1 MKILYV
7 INQISDWSGD
17 SGLLW
22 LTVKLMKKRGHE
34 VAIATTDGNPFRDK
48 ESVLKYSKMIKDLSK
63 SNESSIKINDIPIFK
78 VHCISS
84 NFGMYSPNAGKIAKK
99 IIRNYD
105 LIHIYSWYHHIGIE
119 FFKSAKKYNIP
130 LIFTA
135 MGTLQNDAQSFYKTQ
150 KSIIDYIYTKKI
162 IDYAS
167 ILHSVGHSEIE
178 SYIQYGG
185 KKEKIIQVE
194 NGIDLK
200 DFELTSSTDILKRL
214 ELEEKSYILFLS
226 RIHPKKGL
234 ELLLS
239 AFKKLT
245 QNNHEI
251 YLVVAGSGEKDYLQK
266 IQKNVKELSLTNK
279 VKFAGLVSQN
289 EKIMLLKSAKIFSLT
304 SKSDIYPRAI
314 QEALTMGVP
323 VVISKESDYPE
334 VEEFNAGKIVSLNE
348 NNISETFEKLLDSND
363 ELKIQSNNA
372 KKLIK
377 EKFLAEEQ
385 IKKFEKIYLNI
396 LSNDKNNFSRK
407 E

>member
-34 VAIATTDGNPFRDK
+34 VAIATTDGNPFKDE
-48 ESVLKYSKMIKDLSK
+48 ESILKYSKTVEEISK
-63 SNESSIKINDIPIFK
+63 SNENNVRINDIPIFK

-84 NFGMYSPNAGKIAKK
+84 NFGMYSPNAGNIAKK
-99 IIRNYD
+99 IIKNFD
-105 LIHIYSWYHHIGIE
+105 IIHIYSWYHHIGIE
-119 FFKSAKKYNIP
+119 FFKAAKKYNVP

-150 KSIIDYIYTKKI
+150 KLIIDYMFTKKI
-162 IDYAS
+162 INYANV
-167 ILHSVGHSEIE
+167 LHSVGHSEIE
-178 SYIQYGG
+178 SYVQYGG

-194 NGIDLK
+194 NGIELK
-200 DFELTSSTDILKRL
+200 DFELTNSTDILKKL
-214 ELEEKSYILFLS
+214 DIVGKPYILFLS

-239 AFKKLT
+239 AFKELT
-245 QNNHEI
+245 QSNDEI
-251 YLVVAGSGEKDYLQK
+251 CLVIAGSGENDYVQK
-266 IQKNVKELSLTNK
+266 IQKKVKELSLINK
-279 VKFAGLVSQN
+279 VKFAGLVSQD
-289 EKIMLLKSAKIFSLT
+289 EKITLLKSAKIFSLI
-304 SKSDIYPRAI
+304 SKSDIHPRAI

-334 VEEFNAGKIVSLNE
+334 VEEYNAGKIVSLE
-348 NNISETFEKLLDSND
+348 KENISQTFEKLLQNDS

-372 KKLIK
+372 KKLIN

-385 IKKFEKIYLNI
+385 IKKFEKIYSDI
-396 LSNDKNNFSRK
+396 LFNGKN
-407 E
+407 

>member
-22 LTVKLMKKRGHE
+22 LTVKLIKKRGHE
-34 VAIATTDGNPFRDK
+34 VAIATTDGNPFRDE
-48 ESVLKYSKMIKDLSK
+48 ESILKYSKTVKELSK
-63 SNESSIKINDIPIFK
+63 SNKNSVKINDIPIFK

-99 IIRNYD
+99 IIRNFD
-105 LIHIYSWYHHIGIE
+105 IVHIYSWYHHIGIE
-119 FFKSAKKYNIP
+119 FFKAAKKYNIP

-150 KSIIDYIYTKKI
+150 KSIIDYMFTKKI
-162 IDYAS
+162 INYANV
-167 ILHSVGHSEIE
+167 LHSVGHSEIE

-194 NGIDLK
+194 NGIELK
-200 DFELTSSTDILKRL
+200 DFELTDSTNILKKL
-214 ELEEKSYILFLS
+214 DIVEKPYILFLS

-239 AFKKLT
+239 AFKELT
-245 QNNHEI
+245 QSNDEI
-251 YLVVAGSGEKDYLQK
+251 YLVIAGSGENDYVQK

-279 VKFAGLVSQN
+279 VKFTGLVSQN
-289 EKIMLLKSAKIFSLT
+289 EKITLLKSAKIFSLI
-304 SKSDIYPRAI
+304 SKSDVHPRAI

-334 VEEFNAGKIVSLNE
+334 VEEYNAGKIVSLDNKK
-348 NNISETFEKLLDSND
+348 ISQTFEKLLRNDS

-372 KKLIK
+372 KKLIN

-385 IKKFEKIYLNI
+385 IKKFEKIYSDILLN
-396 LSNDKNNFSRK
+396 NKN
-407 E
+407 

>member
-22 LTVKLMKKRGHE
+22 LTVKLIKKRGHE
-34 VAIATTDGNPFRDK
+34 VAIATTDGNPFRDE
-48 ESVLKYSKMIKDLSK
+48 ESILKYSKTVKELSK
-63 SNESSIKINDIPIFK
+63 SNKNSVKINDIPIFK

-99 IIRNYD
+99 IIRNFD
-105 LIHIYSWYHHIGIE
+105 IVHIYSWYHHIGIE
-119 FFKSAKKYNIP
+119 FFKAAKKFNIP

-150 KSIIDYIYTKKI
+150 KSIIDYMFTKKI
-162 IDYAS
+162 INYANV
-167 ILHSVGHSEIE
+167 LHSVGHSEIE

-194 NGIDLK
+194 NGIELK
-200 DFELTSSTDILKRL
+200 DFELTDSTNILKKL
-214 ELEEKSYILFLS
+214 DIVDKPYILFLS

-234 ELLLS
+234 ELLLN
-239 AFKKLT
+239 AFKELT
-245 QNNHEI
+245 QSNDEI
-251 YLVVAGSGEKDYLQK
+251 CLVIAGSGENDYVQK
-266 IQKNVKELSLTNK
+266 IQKNVKNLSLTNK
-279 VKFAGLVSQN
+279 VKFTGLVSQD
-289 EKIMLLKSAKIFSLT
+289 EKITLLKFAKIFSLI
-304 SKSDIYPRAI
+304 SKSDIHPRAI

-334 VEEFNAGKIVSLNE
+334 VEEYNAGKIVSLDNKK
-348 NNISETFEKLLDSND
+348 ISQTFEKLLRNDS

-372 KKLIK
+372 KKLIN

-385 IKKFEKIYLNI
+385 IKKFEKIYSDILLN
-396 LSNDKNNFSRK
+396 NKN
-407 E
+407 

>member
-34 VAIATTDGNPFRDK
+34 VAIATTDGNPFKDE
-48 ESVLKYSKMIKDLSK
+48 ESILKYSKTVEEISK
-63 SNESSIKINDIPIFK
+63 SNENNVRINDIPIFK

-84 NFGMYSPNAGKIAKK
+84 NFGMYSPNAGNIAKK
-99 IIRNYD
+99 IIKNFD
-105 LIHIYSWYHHIGIE
+105 IIHIYSWYHHIGIE
-119 FFKSAKKYNIP
+119 FFKAAKKYNIP

-150 KSIIDYIYTKKI
+150 KLIIDYMFTKKI
-162 IDYAS
+162 INYANV
-167 ILHSVGHSEIE
+167 LHSVGHSEIE
-178 SYIQYGG
+178 SYVQYGG

-194 NGIDLK
+194 NGIELK
-200 DFELTSSTDILKRL
+200 DFELTNSTDILKKL
-214 ELEEKSYILFLS
+214 DIVKKPYILFLS

-239 AFKKLT
+239 AFKELT
-245 QNNHEI
+245 QSNDEI
-251 YLVVAGSGEKDYLQK
+251 CLVIAGSGENDYVQK
-266 IQKNVKELSLTNK
+266 IQKKVKELSLINK
-279 VKFAGLVSQN
+279 VKFAGLVSQD
-289 EKIMLLKSAKIFSLT
+289 EKITLLKSAKIFSLI
-304 SKSDIYPRAI
+304 SKSDIHPRAI

-334 VEEFNAGKIVSLNE
+334 VEEYNAGKIVSLE
-348 NNISETFEKLLDSND
+348 KENISQTFEKLLQNDS

-372 KKLIK
+372 KKLIN

-385 IKKFEKIYLNI
+385 IKKFEKIYSDI
-396 LSNDKNNFSRK
+396 LFNDKN
-407 E
+407 

>member
-1 MKILYV
+1 M
-7 INQISDWSGD
+7 
-17 SGLLW
+17 
-22 LTVKLMKKRGHE
+22 
-34 VAIATTDGNPFRDK
+34 
-48 ESVLKYSKMIKDLSK
+48 
-63 SNESSIKINDIPIFK
+63 
-78 VHCISS
+78 
-84 NFGMYSPNAGKIAKK
+84 
-99 IIRNYD
+99 
-105 LIHIYSWYHHIGIE
+105 
-119 FFKSAKKYNIP
+119 
-130 LIFTA
+130 
-135 MGTLQNDAQSFYKTQ
+135 
-150 KSIIDYIYTKKI
+150 
-162 IDYAS
+162 
-167 ILHSVGHSEIE
+167 
-178 SYIQYGG
+178 
-185 KKEKIIQVE
+185 
-194 NGIDLK
+194 
-200 DFELTSSTDILKRL
+200 
-214 ELEEKSYILFLS
+214 
-226 RIHPKKGL
+226 
-234 ELLLS
+234 LS

-304 SKSDIYPRAI
+304 SKSDIHPRAI

-385 IKKFEKIYLNI
+385 IKKFEKIYFNI
-396 LSNDKNNFSRK
+396 LSNGKNNFSRK

>member
-22 LTVKLMKKRGHE
+22 LTVKLIKKRGHE
-34 VAIATTDGNPFRDK
+34 VAIATTDGNPFRDE
-48 ESVLKYSKMIKDLSK
+48 ESILKYSKTVKELSK
-63 SNESSIKINDIPIFK
+63 SNKNSVKINDIPIFK

-99 IIRNYD
+99 IIRNFD
-105 LIHIYSWYHHIGIE
+105 IVHIYSWYHHIGIE
-119 FFKSAKKYNIP
+119 FFKAAKKYNIP

-150 KSIIDYIYTKKI
+150 KSIIDYMFTKKI
-162 IDYAS
+162 INYANV
-167 ILHSVGHSEIE
+167 LHSVGHSEIE

-194 NGIDLK
+194 NGIELK
-200 DFELTSSTDILKRL
+200 DFELTDSTNILKKL
-214 ELEEKSYILFLS
+214 DIMEKPYILFLS

-239 AFKKLT
+239 AFKELT
-245 QNNHEI
+245 QSNDEI
-251 YLVVAGSGEKDYLQK
+251 YLVIAGSGENDYVQK

-279 VKFAGLVSQN
+279 VKFTGLVSQN
-289 EKIMLLKSAKIFSLT
+289 EKITLLKSAKIFSLI
-304 SKSDIYPRAI
+304 SKSDVHPRAI

-334 VEEFNAGKIVSLNE
+334 VEEYNAGKIVSLDNKK
-348 NNISETFEKLLDSND
+348 ISQTFEKLLRNDS

-372 KKLIK
+372 KKLIN

-385 IKKFEKIYLNI
+385 IKKFEKIYSDILLN
-396 LSNDKNNFSRK
+396 NKN
-407 E
+407 

>member
-1 MKILYV
+1 M

-22 LTVKLMKKRGHE
+22 LTVKLIKKRGHE
-34 VAIATTDGNPFRDK
+34 VAIATTDGNPFRDE
-48 ESVLKYSKMIKDLSK
+48 ESILKYSKTVKELSK
-63 SNESSIKINDIPIFK
+63 SNKNSVKINDIPIFK

-99 IIRNYD
+99 IIRNFD
-105 LIHIYSWYHHIGIE
+105 IVHIYSWYHHIGIE
-119 FFKSAKKYNIP
+119 FFKAAKKYNIP

-150 KSIIDYIYTKKI
+150 KSIIDYMFTKKI
-162 IDYAS
+162 INYANV
-167 ILHSVGHSEIE
+167 LHSVGHSEIE

-194 NGIDLK
+194 NGIELK
-200 DFELTSSTDILKRL
+200 DFELTDSTNILKKL
-214 ELEEKSYILFLS
+214 DIMEKPYILFLS

-239 AFKKLT
+239 AFKELT
-245 QNNHEI
+245 QSNDEI
-251 YLVVAGSGEKDYLQK
+251 YLVIAGSGENDYVQK

-279 VKFAGLVSQN
+279 VKFTGLVSQN
-289 EKIMLLKSAKIFSLT
+289 EKITLLKSAKIFSLI
-304 SKSDIYPRAI
+304 SKSDVHPRAI

-334 VEEFNAGKIVSLNE
+334 VEEYNAGKIVSLDNKK
-348 NNISETFEKLLDSND
+348 ISQTFEKLLRNDS

-372 KKLIK
+372 KKLIN

-385 IKKFEKIYLNI
+385 IKKFEKIYSDILLN
-396 LSNDKNNFSRK
+396 NKN
-407 E
+407 

>member
-1 MKILYV
+1 V

-22 LTVKLMKKRGHE
+22 LTVKLIKKRGHE
-34 VAIATTDGNPFRDK
+34 VAIATTDGNPFRDE
-48 ESVLKYSKMIKDLSK
+48 ESILKYSKTVKELSK
-63 SNESSIKINDIPIFK
+63 SNKNSVKINDIPIFK

-99 IIRNYD
+99 IIRNFD
-105 LIHIYSWYHHIGIE
+105 IVHIYSWYHHIGIE
-119 FFKSAKKYNIP
+119 FFKAAKKYNIP

-150 KSIIDYIYTKKI
+150 KSIIDYMFTKKI
-162 IDYAS
+162 INYANV
-167 ILHSVGHSEIE
+167 LHSVGHSEIE

-194 NGIDLK
+194 NGIELK
-200 DFELTSSTDILKRL
+200 DFELTDSTNILKKL
-214 ELEEKSYILFLS
+214 DIMEKPYILFLS

-239 AFKKLT
+239 AFKELT
-245 QNNHEI
+245 QSNDEI
-251 YLVVAGSGEKDYLQK
+251 YLVIAGSGENDYVQK

-279 VKFAGLVSQN
+279 VKFTGLVSQN
-289 EKIMLLKSAKIFSLT
+289 EKITLLKSAKIFSLI
-304 SKSDIYPRAI
+304 SKSDVHPRAI

-334 VEEFNAGKIVSLNE
+334 VEEYNAGKIVSLDNKK
-348 NNISETFEKLLDSND
+348 ISQTFEKLLRNDS

-372 KKLIK
+372 KKLIN

-385 IKKFEKIYLNI
+385 IKKFEKIYSDILLN
-396 LSNDKNNFSRK
+396 NKN
-407 E
+407 

>member
-22 LTVKLMKKRGHE
+22 LTVKLIKKRGHE
-34 VAIATTDGNPFRDK
+34 VAIATTDGNPFRDE
-48 ESVLKYSKMIKDLSK
+48 ESILKYSKTVKELSK
-63 SNESSIKINDIPIFK
+63 SNKNSVKINDIPIFK

-99 IIRNYD
+99 IIRNFD
-105 LIHIYSWYHHIGIE
+105 IVHIYSWYHHIGIE
-119 FFKSAKKYNIP
+119 FFKAAKKFNIP

-150 KSIIDYIYTKKI
+150 KSIIDYMFTKKI
-162 IDYAS
+162 INYANV
-167 ILHSVGHSEIE
+167 LHSVGHSEIE

-194 NGIDLK
+194 NGIELK
-200 DFELTSSTDILKRL
+200 DFELTNSTDILKKL
-214 ELEEKSYILFLS
+214 DIVGKPYILFLS

-234 ELLLS
+234 ELLLN
-239 AFKKLT
+239 AFKELT
-245 QNNHEI
+245 QSNDEI
-251 YLVVAGSGEKDYLQK
+251 CLVIAGSGENDYVQK
-266 IQKNVKELSLTNK
+266 IQKNVKNLSLTNK
-279 VKFAGLVSQN
+279 VKFTGLVSQD
-289 EKIMLLKSAKIFSLT
+289 EKITLLKFAKIFSLI
-304 SKSDIYPRAI
+304 SKSDIHPRAI

-334 VEEFNAGKIVSLNE
+334 VEEYNAGKIVSLDNKK
-348 NNISETFEKLLDSND
+348 ISQTFEKLLRNDS

-372 KKLIK
+372 KKLIN

-385 IKKFEKIYLNI
+385 IKKFEKIYSDILLN
-396 LSNDKNNFSRK
+396 NKN
-407 E
+407 

>member
-22 LTVKLMKKRGHE
+22 LTVKLIKKRGHE
-34 VAIATTDGNPFRDK
+34 VAIATTDGNPFRDE
-48 ESVLKYSKMIKDLSK
+48 ESILKYSKTVKELSK
-63 SNESSIKINDIPIFK
+63 SNKNSVKINDIPIFK

-99 IIRNYD
+99 IIRNFD
-105 LIHIYSWYHHIGIE
+105 IVHIYSWYHHIGIE
-119 FFKSAKKYNIP
+119 FFKAAKKYNIP

-150 KSIIDYIYTKKI
+150 KSIIDYMFTKKI
-162 IDYAS
+162 INYANV
-167 ILHSVGHSEIE
+167 LHSVGHSEIE

-194 NGIDLK
+194 NGIELK
-200 DFELTSSTDILKRL
+200 DFELTDSTNILKKL
-214 ELEEKSYILFLS
+214 DIMEKPYILFLS

-239 AFKKLT
+239 AFKELT
-245 QNNHEI
+245 QSNDEI
-251 YLVVAGSGEKDYLQK
+251 YLVSAGSGENDYVQK

-279 VKFAGLVSQN
+279 VKFTGLVSQN
-289 EKIMLLKSAKIFSLT
+289 EKITLLKSAKIFSLI
-304 SKSDIYPRAI
+304 SKSDVHPRAI

-334 VEEFNAGKIVSLNE
+334 VEEYNAGKIVSLDNKK
-348 NNISETFEKLLDSND
+348 ISQTFEKLLRNDS

-372 KKLIK
+372 KKLIN

-385 IKKFEKIYLNI
+385 IKKFEKIYSDILLN
-396 LSNDKNNFSRK
+396 NKN
-407 E
+407 